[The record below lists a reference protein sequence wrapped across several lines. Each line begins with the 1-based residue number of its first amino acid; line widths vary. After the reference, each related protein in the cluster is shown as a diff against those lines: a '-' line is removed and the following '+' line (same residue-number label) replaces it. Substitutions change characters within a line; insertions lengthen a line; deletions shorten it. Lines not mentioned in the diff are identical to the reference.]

1 MIQWRL
7 VLFKSFSEL
16 IQNVE
21 MHKKKGKK
29 MEINRDDCQLEKLE
43 NYRTNHFNL
52 IFDLVM
58 SLFWILLEIINGVC
72 RILDADLELHG
83 DGTVVEWLICS

>member
-1 MIQWRL
+1 
-7 VLFKSFSEL
+7 
-16 IQNVE
+16 
-21 MHKKKGKK
+21 

-58 SLFWILLEIINGVC
+58 SLF
-72 RILDADLELHG
+72 
-83 DGTVVEWLICS
+83 